1 MSVGVEV
8 VMALEGDVE
17 IASSETWAVGL
28 GMVGRER
35 GEWWK
40 EFFSIPGWRLVSGW
54 VAKRVEMAVHL

>member
-1 MSVGVEV
+1 
-8 VMALEGDVE
+8 MALEGDVE